1 MRDNVVQFV
10 AKTDSD
16 RTEYDSWKRSLG
28 LLMVDDFDRTTRPR
42 VWVGHFHPDNMIWKE
57 DAGTGNL
64 LFAGVQKG
72 PTTLE
77 RGINKRTKA
86 GQAPPRPTM
95 TLHAMDDWFQIKR
108 DESMPPSRLQTDYL
122 AQYPPIKTKLAAS
135 AAEIV
140 SAKQFRAKK
149 PGRKTSAGRPFYESF
164 IGTADALHCLL
175 EAMVEHGLRCEGR
188 LCFKRKQYLLQG
200 LCMKISGN
208 CTSNGACGC
217 ASLSFASHSGL
228 LCEFDESG
236 SFKWASAASMP
247 LTSGSESKTVNVPD
261 FKFALASSI
270 TATNKA
276 HLEDAARVL
285 GLCPR
290 SRPYTTSLCN
300 KFVYPYLID
309 KKAEVVSGNYSKL
322 IQQHPGGEI
331 DLAADTGHSSA
342 RHCQAATTVVLTSDG
357 MPLDSFVD
365 VENPPWKKEEF
376 GMKKLIETAGRRQI
390 DVRSC
395 CIDAN
400 ATNTRVQT
408 YAQSYR

>member
-1 MRDNVVQFV
+1 MAKDPALVFANNCCCLLDWCAQKRINHILRDNVVQFV

-42 VWVGHFHPDNMIWKE
+42 VRVGHFHPDNMIWKE

-149 PGRKTSAGRPFYESF
+149 PGRKTSAGRPFMSRSLELL
-164 IGTADALHCLL
+164 THC
-175 EAMVEHGLRCEGR
+175 
-188 LCFKRKQYLLQG
+188 
-200 LCMKISGN
+200 
-208 CTSNGACGC
+208 
-217 ASLSFASHSGL
+217 
-228 LCEFDESG
+228 
-236 SFKWASAASMP
+236 
-247 LTSGSESKTVNVPD
+247 TV
-261 FKFALASSI
+261 
-270 TATNKA
+270 
-276 HLEDAARVL
+276 
-285 GLCPR
+285 C
-290 SRPYTTSLCN
+290 
-300 KFVYPYLID
+300 
-309 KKAEVVSGNYSKL
+309 
-322 IQQHPGGEI
+322 
-331 DLAADTGHSSA
+331 
-342 RHCQAATTVVLTSDG
+342 
-357 MPLDSFVD
+357 
-365 VENPPWKKEEF
+365 W
-376 GMKKLIETAGRRQI
+376 RRW
-390 DVRSC
+390 
-395 CIDAN
+395 
-400 ATNTRVQT
+400 
-408 YAQSYR
+408 